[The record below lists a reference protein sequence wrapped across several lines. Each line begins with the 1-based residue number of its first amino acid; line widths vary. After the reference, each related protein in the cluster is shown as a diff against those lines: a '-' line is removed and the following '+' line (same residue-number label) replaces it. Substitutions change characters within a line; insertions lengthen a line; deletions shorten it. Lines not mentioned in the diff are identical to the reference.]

1 MTYMSDAFYFSVDFW
16 CNLVCIRKRRKYIP
30 VQFPISHP
38 VIGYLHHL
46 KRYWSFTITGGMW
59 WVISYIWI
67 QFNVTEGKTLQE
79 LRKLTYTSYLE
90 SQVRMSVLSFLVQTG
105 CLSCLSC
112 PWPPCKH
119 LSTRWLGVLWTIQ
132 SSLIPSPVLSCV
144 TFLDPPLKVSRK
156 LPC

>member
-1 MTYMSDAFYFSVDFW
+1 MNWNQLHHWFWYFPYQFCTITIFTRMPHMSDAFYFSVDFW

-46 KRYWSFTITGGMW
+46 KRYWSFTITRGMW

-67 QFNVTEGKTLQE
+67 QFNVTEGKTSQE

-105 CLSCLSC
+105 CLSC
-112 PWPPCKH
+112 PWPPCPPY
-119 LSTRWLGVLWTIQ
+119 LWRPWWPRR
-132 SSLIPSPVLSCV
+132 L
-144 TFLDPPLKVSRK
+144 
-156 LPC
+156 